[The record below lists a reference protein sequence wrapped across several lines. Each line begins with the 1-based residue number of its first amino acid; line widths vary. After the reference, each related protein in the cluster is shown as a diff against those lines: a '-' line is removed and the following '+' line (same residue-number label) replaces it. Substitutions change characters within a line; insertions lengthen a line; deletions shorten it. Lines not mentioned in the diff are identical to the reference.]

1 MDILI
6 NLVNLNIISTHLSYF
21 GIKSI
26 INNCLGKITW
36 FECKYNGC
44 SVILWLLKGR
54 TEPIDPQRFD
64 SDILEI

>member
-26 INNCLGKITW
+26 INNCLGKIAW

-44 SVILWLLKGR
+44 SVILWLLY
-54 TEPIDPQRFD
+54 
-64 SDILEI
+64 